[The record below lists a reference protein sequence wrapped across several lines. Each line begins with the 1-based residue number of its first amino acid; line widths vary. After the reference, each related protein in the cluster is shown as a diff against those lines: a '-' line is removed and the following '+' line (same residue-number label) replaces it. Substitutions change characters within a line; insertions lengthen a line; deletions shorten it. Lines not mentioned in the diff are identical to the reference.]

1 MISVIVPVFDAET
14 TIERC
19 IDSVMNQTYR
29 DWELILVD
37 DGSTDSSYEKC
48 MSYAHRTKQIK
59 VLRQSNSGASAA
71 RNYGIEEA
79 VGKFLCFLDS
89 DDFFEPTA
97 LEILLSATQNDVDF
111 VYGGFCRTTIRENQI
126 DSKIA
131 CVPTQGEGRIADL
144 ADIFFEDGWI
154 HSCWGKLYKRE
165 IVSENNI
172 TFPVGMGLSEDS
184 IFNIAYLEHAS
195 TWKSVAFAVYD
206 YCYTTDS
213 CSVTHRIFPNAFDWY
228 LKLYD
233 SLEHFLCSIYSRDRA
248 VKVCVNTVYPQ
259 YYATI
264 RKFCL
269 SNSKEAFDAM
279 SAASNNSE
287 ICRVLRNSK
296 KGVLERIVVTLF
308 IIKKWRAITWI
319 LNSYEQ
325 YARQKK

>member
-1 MISVIVPVFDAET
+1 MISIVVPVFNAERT
-14 TIERC
+14 LDRC

-48 MSYAHRTKQIK
+48 VSYAHITKQIK
-59 VLRQSNSGASAA
+59 ALRQSNSGASAA

-79 VGKFLCFLDS
+79 VGQFLCFLDS
-89 DDFFEPTA
+89 DDFFEPAA
-97 LEILLSATQNDVDF
+97 LEILLSAMRNDVDF
-111 VYGGFCRTTIRENQI
+111 VYGGFYRTTIRENQI
-126 DSKIA
+126 VSKVA
-131 CVPTQGEGRIADL
+131 CVPAQGEGRISDL
-144 ADIFFEDGWI
+144 TDIFFEDGWI
-154 HSCWGKLYKRE
+154 HSCSRKLYKRE
-165 IVSENNI
+165 IVSKNNI
-172 TFPVGMGLSEDS
+172 AFPVGMGLSEDS

-233 SLEHFLCSIYSRDRA
+233 SLEHLLGSIYSCDRA

-269 SNSKEAFDAM
+269 SNSKEAFDAL

-287 ICRVLRNSK
+287 ICRVLRNAK

-308 IIKKWRAITWI
+308 VLKKWRAITWI

-325 YARQKK
+325 YAKQKK